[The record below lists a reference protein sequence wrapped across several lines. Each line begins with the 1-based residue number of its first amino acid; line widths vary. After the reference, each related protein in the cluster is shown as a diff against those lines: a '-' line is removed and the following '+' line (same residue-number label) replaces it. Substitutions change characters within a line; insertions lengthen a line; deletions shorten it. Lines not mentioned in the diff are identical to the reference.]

1 MNFLKRYCFELLLLG
16 IVLLLFITNYHSGTY
31 LSGWDNLQTDLNP
44 LLGVKRA
51 VFSVWEEYQSL
62 GLLAGM
68 GHAADILRATYIW
81 LLSFI
86 FPASLLR
93 YIFHFTMLFLG
104 GLGTF
109 KLLTFSGLDG
119 QKKKFAFLGS
129 LFYLFNF
136 EVTQMMFFPFE
147 PFSVFVGL
155 LPFEIWI
162 FLKVL
167 TQKSSRRDW
176 LFFILINLLA
186 TPQGVAQQLF
196 VVYCLLLGLITL
208 GIFISTKSKSI
219 LKKAF
224 LSLLLIVSLNSFWL
238 MPQAYFLATSGA
250 VVKESKI
257 NQIATQDVLYANKDK
272 GNISDFLRFEG
283 FFYDRVDQNQNHL
296 FADWKDYRNLPVV
309 SIGIFALSLLALS
322 GLLVP
327 SKFRAGFTLCFALIG
342 ISLLSNTPPFTFI
355 NNLIRENG
363 FVNQIFRSPFTKFSI
378 PFALV
383 SAYFFAMAL
392 SHFDGKMKLKIKHI
406 PLSVTFSL
414 GLLLVLGTTL
424 PSFNHQSIS
433 NVMQVT
439 YPQPYHDLIEYF
451 KTVDRNKRIGLLPE
465 YTFWGWYHYRWGYD
479 GSGFLWYGI
488 EQPIISRTFDVW
500 SFTSESYF
508 WELKS
513 ALEAEDPKSLENV
526 FEKYNVD
533 YVLFDT
539 SLMPIVSSTKG
550 IQYQSITALL
560 DKTPSLHK
568 IKSFGFLSLYQ
579 IDHKNPAA
587 SFVRLSHNVPNI
599 GPKVTITN
607 RDTAYSQ
614 NGLYQ
619 TDPAKPFD
627 AYYPFLDLMTQTHIS
642 KKNWN
647 ITELP
652 TNWAVS
658 TSLPHLSDY
667 TLVSSNAAVANLY
680 RDNKAVQYAMPILTS
695 QTPTSLTVTF
705 PKFRL
710 DSFNPSSAAVTSCGP
725 DEGGLIRSE
734 ITDTSLKLI
743 ARNGAIGCISF
754 EDLDLDQR
762 YGYLLSVKNEN
773 NSGQPFFFYT
783 LDKTKDQAY
792 VEDRLTDPAMN
803 YVIGSK
809 YVGGLGYSF
818 TFQSTSLPTV
828 PAINTLQ
835 SLSVDLLPYD
845 ELKEMKLTKNNSA
858 ASQAVTD
865 AIPSVTKDSY
875 YHYTIS
881 LKPETYATTLILT
894 QSFHP
899 GWKAYHIPDNASL
912 LTRLLPFF
920 FADEITHH
928 VLINNWANG
937 WNIPSHRDKET
948 IVLIFGPQYLEYG
961 GFIILGGVIILVA
974 ASLSLR
980 RRT

>member
-1 MNFLKRYCFELLLLG
+1 MDFFKRHCYEFLLLG
-16 IVLLLFITNYHSGTY
+16 IVLILCITNYHTGTY

-44 LLGVKRA
+44 LLGIKRA
-51 VFSVWEEYQSL
+51 VFSLWEEYQSL

-68 GHAADILRATYIW
+68 GHAADIVRAVYIW

-86 FPASLLR
+86 LPPSLLR
-93 YIFHFTMLFLG
+93 YAFHFSMLFMG
-104 GLGTF
+104 AIGMF

-119 QKKKFAFLGS
+119 HKRKFAFLGS

-155 LPFEIWI
+155 LPLEIWI
-162 FLKVL
+162 FLKVI
-167 TQKSSRRDW
+167 THKSTRRDW
-176 LFFILINLLA
+176 LLFILINLIA

-208 GIFISTKSKSI
+208 GTLISTKSKGI

-224 LSLLLIVSLNSFWL
+224 LGLVLIVSLNSFWL
-238 MPQAYFLATSGA
+238 MPQVYFLATSGS

-257 NQIATQDVLYANKDK
+257 NQIATQDVLYANRDK
-272 GNISDFLRFEG
+272 GNVSDFLRFEG

-296 FADWKDYRNLPVV
+296 FTTWKDYRNLPVV
-309 SIGIFALSLLALS
+309 SIGIFALSLLSLS
-322 GLLVP
+322 GLFIK
-327 SKFRAGFTLCFALIG
+327 SKFRIGFAFCLGLIG
-342 ISLLSNTPPFTFI
+342 LSLLSNTPPFTFI
-355 NNLIRENG
+355 NDLIRENG

-383 SAYFFAMAL
+383 SAYFFAMTL
-392 SHFDGKMKLKIKHI
+392 SHFDGRVKFKIKRVHVSI
-406 PLSVTFSL
+406 LFVL

-433 NVMQVT
+433 PVMQVK
-439 YPQPYHDLIEYF
+439 YPQPYLDIIEYF
-451 KTVDRNKRIGLLPE
+451 KTVDKNKRISLLPE

-479 GSGFLWYGI
+479 GSGFIWYGI

-500 SFTSESYF
+500 SFTSEGYF

-513 ALEAEDPKSLENV
+513 ALEAEDPKGLENV

-550 IQYQSITALL
+550 IQYQSITTLL
-560 DKTPSLHK
+560 DKTPSIHK
-568 IKSFGFLSLYQ
+568 VKSFGFLSLYQ
-579 IDHKNPAA
+579 IDHKDPVT
-587 SFVRLSHNVPNI
+587 SFITMAHDVPNI

-607 RDTAYSQ
+607 RDTAYNQ

-619 TDPAKPFD
+619 TTDTKPYD
-627 AYYPFLDLMTQTHIS
+627 LYYPFLDLMTQTQIT

-652 TNWAVS
+652 ANWTVS
-658 TSLPHLSDY
+658 ASLPRLSDY
-667 TLVSSNAAVANLY
+667 TLISSNAAVANLY
-680 RDNKAVQYAMPILTS
+680 RDDKAVQYDLPLSINTKAD
-695 QTPTSLTVTF
+695 SLSVSF
-705 PKFRL
+705 PKVRL
-710 DSFNPSSAAVTSCGP
+710 DSFNPSSSPVTSCGP
-725 DEGGLIRSE
+725 EEGGLIRSE
-734 ITDTSLKLI
+734 IIDTSLKLI

-754 EDLDLDQR
+754 EDLNLDQR
-762 YGYLLSVKNEN
+762 YGYLLSIKNEN

-792 VEDRLTDPAMN
+792 VEDRLNEPSMN

-809 YVGGLGYSF
+809 YVGGLGYAF

-828 PAINTLQ
+828 PAINTLK
-835 SLSVDLLPYD
+835 SLTVDLIPYD
-845 ELKEMKLTKNNSA
+845 ELKDMKLTKKDA
-858 ASQAVTD
+858 VPPQAQTD
-865 AIPSVTKDSY
+865 TVLTAKKDSY
-875 YHYTIS
+875 YHYT
-881 LKPETYATTLILT
+881 LTLRPDPKEATLILD
-894 QSFHP
+894 QSFHS
-899 GWKAYHIPDNASL
+899 GWKAYELRVNPTYL
-912 LTRLLPFF
+912 EKTLPFF
-920 FADEITHH
+920 FAKRIDTH

-937 WNIPSHRDKET
+937 WIIPPHTEDKT
-948 IVLIFGPQYLEYG
+948 VILVFSPQHLEYG
-961 GFIILGGVIILVA
+961 GFVIIGIVISLVLGA
-974 ASLSLR
+974 LTWR
-980 RRT
+980 RRA

>member
-1 MNFLKRYCFELLLLG
+1 MDFFKRHIFEFLLLG
-16 IVLLLFITNYHSGTY
+16 IILLLFATNYHIDTY

-44 LLGVKRA
+44 ILGVKRA
-51 VFSVWEEYQSL
+51 VFSLWEEYQSL

-68 GHAADILRATYIW
+68 GHAADIVRAVYIW

-93 YIFHFTMLFLG
+93 YIFHFSMLLLG
-104 GLGTF
+104 ALGMF
-109 KLLTFSGLDG
+109 KLLTLSGLDG
-119 QKKKFAFLGS
+119 HKRKFAFLGS

-167 TQKSSRRDW
+167 TKKTSRRDW
-176 LFFILINLLA
+176 ILFILINLVA

-208 GIFISTKSKSI
+208 GIVITAKSKSV

-224 LSLLLIVSLNSFWL
+224 LGLILILSLNSFWL
-238 MPQAYFLATSGA
+238 VPQVYFLATSGA

-272 GNISDFLRFEG
+272 GNITDFLRFEG

-296 FADWKDYRNLPVV
+296 FKTWKDYRNLPLV
-309 SIGIFALSLLALS
+309 SIGIFALSLLSLV
-322 GLLVP
+322 GLFVK
-327 SKFRAGFTLCFALIG
+327 SKFRVGFAFCLGLIG
-342 ISLLSNTPPFTFI
+342 LSLLSNTPPFTFI
-355 NNLIRENG
+355 NDFIRENG

-378 PFALV
+378 PLALV
-383 SAYFFAMAL
+383 SAYFFAMTL
-392 SHFDGKMKLKIKHI
+392 SQLDGKIKIKLKKFHI
-406 PLSVTFSL
+406 SISFVI
-414 GLLLVLGTTL
+414 GLILVLGTTL

-433 NVMQVT
+433 QVMQIK
-439 YPQPYHDLIEYF
+439 YPQPYLELIDYF
-451 KTVDRNKRIGLLPE
+451 KTVDKNKRIGLLPE

-500 SFTSESYF
+500 SFTSEGYF

-513 ALEAEDPKSLENV
+513 ALEAEDPKGLENV

-550 IQYQSITALL
+550 IQYQSITKLL
-560 DKTPSLHK
+560 EKTPSIHK
-568 IKSFGFLSLYQ
+568 VKSFGFLSLYQ
-579 IDHKNPAA
+579 IDHKNPTA
-587 SFVRLSHNVPNI
+587 SFVTLAHSVPNI

-607 RDTAYSQ
+607 RDIAYNQ
-614 NGLYQ
+614 NGMYQ
-619 TDPAKPFD
+619 TNPSKAYDL
-627 AYYPFLDLMTQTHIS
+627 YYPFLDLMTQTQLA

-647 ITELP
+647 ITELL
-652 TNWAVS
+652 TNWTVS
-658 TSLPHLSDY
+658 ATLPNLDDY
-667 TLVSSNAAVANLY
+667 TLISSNTAVANLY
-680 RDNKAVQYAMPILTS
+680 RDNKAVQYELPLDIDLSSDALS
-695 QTPTSLTVTF
+695 VSF
-705 PKFRL
+705 PKMRL
-710 DSFNPSSAAVTSCGP
+710 DSFIPSSSAITSCGP
-725 DEGGLIRSE
+725 DDGGLIRSE
-734 ITDTSLKLI
+734 IIDTNLKLI

-754 EDLDLDQR
+754 EDLNLDQR
-762 YGYLLSVKNEN
+762 YGYLLSIKSEN

-792 VEDRLTDPAMN
+792 VEDRLNEPSMN
-803 YVIGSK
+803 YIIGSK
-809 YVGGLGYSF
+809 YVGGLGYAF

-835 SLSVDLLPYD
+835 SLTVDLFPYD
-845 ELKEMKLTKNNSA
+845 ELKEMKLVKKD
-858 ASQAVTD
+858 ASYPL
-865 AIPSVTKDSY
+865 AISDTVQTIKKDSY
-875 YHYTIS
+875 NHYTLS
-881 LKPETYATTLILT
+881 LRPASQESTLILN

-899 GWKAYHIPDNASL
+899 GWKAYRIPENASL
-912 LTRLLPFF
+912 LSRLFPFF
-920 FADEITHH
+920 FAEPITNH

-937 WNIPSHRDKET
+937 WTVPPHTESEN
-948 IVLIFGPQYLEYG
+948 IVLIFGPQDLEYA
-961 GFIILGGVIILVA
+961 GFVLIGIVIVLVMGA
-974 ASLSLR
+974 LTWR
-980 RRT
+980 KRT